1 MKNVVCDGF
10 NNVVNIVDMCYKK
23 LPKLHLASHRG
34 VSFQFF
40 HCRICRIK
48 SFRVPLSQG
57 RITANNK
64 ATLYSS
70 TSYGLMDCSRYFYP
84 CLLFQSQ
91 SYFLLDHILRKEHVT
106 SNKRLHGNYSSAFF
120 YSYFSFC
127 LARGKLL
134 TTRK

>member
-1 MKNVVCDGF
+1 
-10 NNVVNIVDMCYKK
+10 MCTRGGQPNAHSMHTWGEGGSKK
-23 LPKLHLASHRG
+23 AEILHTYYVHSPKLHLASHRG

-91 SYFLLDHILRKEHVT
+91 SYFLLDHILRKEQVT
-106 SNKRLHGNYSSAFF
+106 SIKRLHGNDSS
-120 YSYFSFC
+120 
-127 LARGKLL
+127 
-134 TTRK
+134 